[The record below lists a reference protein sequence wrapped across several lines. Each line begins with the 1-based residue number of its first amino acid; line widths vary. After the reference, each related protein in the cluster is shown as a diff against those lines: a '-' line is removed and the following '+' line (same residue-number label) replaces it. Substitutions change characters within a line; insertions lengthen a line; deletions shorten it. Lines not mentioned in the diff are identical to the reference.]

1 MNRQRF
7 QTDVLPLKDKLFR
20 LAMCIT
26 LNRDDAEDIVQDTML
41 RVWDAQDQWSEI
53 QNMEAYCITVCR
65 RLALDH
71 MKRAAAANLRL
82 NPELHDHPIV
92 PDGYNMERQEEVGM
106 IREAMSRLPE
116 SQRTIMELREM
127 EGKTYGEIAQLT
139 EMSESQVKVYLHRAR
154 KKIRTII
161 ERIENY
167 GL

>member
-1 MNRQRF
+1 M
-7 QTDVLPLKDKLFR
+7 LPLKDKLFR

-26 LNRDDAEDIVQDTML
+26 LNREDAEDIVQDTML

-53 QNMEAYCITVCR
+53 QSMEAYCITICR

-71 MKRAAAANLRL
+71 VKRAAASNLRL
-82 NPELHDHPIV
+82 NPALHDKPATQ
-92 PDGYNMERQEEVGM
+92 GSNGMERQEEVRM
-106 IREAMSRLPE
+106 IRDAMSQLPE